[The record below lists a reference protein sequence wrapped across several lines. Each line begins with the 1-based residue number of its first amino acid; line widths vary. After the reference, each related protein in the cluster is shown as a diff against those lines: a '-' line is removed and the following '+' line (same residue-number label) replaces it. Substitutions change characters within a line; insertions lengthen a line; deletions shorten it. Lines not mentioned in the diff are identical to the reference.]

1 MTSATSASSGSAIE
15 ELIEQFSKA
24 SSRKRKTLASDLE
37 KRVDEI
43 SKLGLASLSLFDPA
57 GDDWG
62 AGWILQVV
70 NRHCPKSLV
79 ENFSLKNGSIW
90 FTSPSEVGID
100 FDPLQQELLLENFEE
115 ADRLTSSTLRKLA
128 GEAAVSRGYIYFTEV
143 ESIPGLD
150 LITIDRLW
158 KVYSQGKFG
167 FTRQSSLLKS
177 LDGQY
182 DRLWPRIGWKKDGV
196 WTRYPGAFTWS
207 IEAPDGHM
215 PLVNQLRGVR
225 LMHALLNHSALADRG

>member
-128 GEAAVSRGYIYFTEV
+128 GEAAVSRGYIYFTE
-143 ESIPGLD
+143 
-150 LITIDRLW
+150 
-158 KVYSQGKFG
+158 
-167 FTRQSSLLKS
+167 
-177 LDGQY
+177 
-182 DRLWPRIGWKKDGV
+182 
-196 WTRYPGAFTWS
+196 
-207 IEAPDGHM
+207 
-215 PLVNQLRGVR
+215 
-225 LMHALLNHSALADRG
+225 